1 MTWLGFAA
9 IFVLFFATH
18 SVPVRPR
25 VRAALVRSLG
35 SRGFTLAYS
44 ALSLIMLAAVIFAA
58 GRAPYVQLWPQA
70 IWQYHVAIVG
80 MFVVCLILAFSV
92 GRPNPFSFGG
102 AQNDRFDP
110 AHPGIVGWLRHP
122 ILAALTLWASLHLLP
137 NGDLAHVM
145 LFGVFA
151 IFAVLGRTLIDR
163 RKTRE
168 MGLEPWERLQ
178 SEIKRSS
185 QTLSFAFSVEFFKR
199 LASAVVLFVS
209 LILLHPVLIGVG
221 IL

>member
-1 MTWLGFAA
+1 MTWLGFTAVFA
-9 IFVLFFATH
+9 LFFATH

-25 VRAALVRSLG
+25 VRAALVRYLG
-35 SRGFTLAYS
+35 PRGFTSAYS
-44 ALSLIMLAAVIFAA
+44 ALSLVMLAVIIVAA
-58 GRAPYVQLWPQA
+58 DRAPYVQLWAQA
-70 IWQYHVAIVG
+70 IWQHYIVTAG
-80 MFVVCLILAFSV
+80 MFVVCLIIAFSL

-110 AHPGIVGWLRHP
+110 TRPGIVRWLRHP
-122 ILAALTLWASLHLLP
+122 ILVALTLWASLHLLP
-137 NGDLAHVM
+137 NGDLAHVL

-151 IFAVLGRTLIDR
+151 IFAVLGSLLIDR
-163 RKTRE
+163 RKKRE
-168 MGLEPWERLQ
+168 VGLEPWERLQ

-185 QTLSFAFSVEFFKR
+185 HTLYLAFSAEIFKR
-199 LASAVVLFVS
+199 LAIAVVLFVA